1 MTFENQVMTKD
12 DADNHMVQKLLTFW
26 AICEAVEIQYRTFK
40 DQKES
45 LPAKNVRDSKAPP
58 TQFGA
63 NLVEEKPLTRT
74 KFMALMQSRF
84 AGSGQNKPCFKC
96 GSTDHWK
103 KDCPKLKNQQGRGQQ
118 KGQTGLPRGKQ
129 WSDSSQWIT
138 A

>member
-1 MTFENQVMTKD
+1 
-12 DADNHMVQKLLTFW
+12 
-26 AICEAVEIQYRTFK
+26 VEIQYRTFK